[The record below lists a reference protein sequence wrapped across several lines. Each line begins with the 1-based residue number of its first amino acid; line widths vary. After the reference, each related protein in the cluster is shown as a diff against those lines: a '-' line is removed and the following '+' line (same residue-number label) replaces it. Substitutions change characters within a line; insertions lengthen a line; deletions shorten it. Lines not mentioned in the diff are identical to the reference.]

1 MPQPDQNDYAPFHQT
16 YIRFTTSYLSASEA
30 IQSSYTIVKDFLKAI
45 PESEHLYTYAPGKW
59 TLKEMVQ
66 HITDTERILAYRALC
81 IARGDTTP
89 LPGFEEHD
97 YALHSGANAHKWE
110 QLVEEWTSHRQSVI
124 QLFKGL
130 NDTQLTQRGTVNHA
144 AITANALGF
153 IIAGHSLHHLSI
165 IKERYLNK
173 TYTNTITI

>member
-1 MPQPDQNDYAPFHQT
+1 MPQPNQNDYAPFHQT
-16 YIRFTTSYLSASEA
+16 YINHITSYLSAVEA
-30 IQSSYTIVKDFLKAI
+30 IQSSYAVVKDFIQAI
-45 PESEHLYTYAPGKW
+45 PDSEHLYAYAPGKW

-81 IARGDTTP
+81 IARGDTTH
-89 LPGFEEHD
+89 LPGFEEND
-97 YALHSGANAHKWE
+97 YALHSNANAHKWE
-110 QLVEEWTSHRQSVI
+110 RLVEEWIGHRQSVI

-130 NDTQLTQRGTVNHA
+130 NDTQLAQCGTVNNA
-144 AITANALGF
+144 AVTANALGF

-173 TYTNTITI
+173 AYANTI

>member
-1 MPQPDQNDYAPFHQT
+1 MPQPNTNDYSPFHQT
-16 YIRFTTSYLSASEA
+16 YINQVPDYLSAVEA
-30 IQSSYTIVKDFLKAI
+30 IQSSFSIVKNFIQAI
-45 PESEHLYTYAPGKW
+45 PDSEHLYTYAPGKW

-89 LPGFEEHD
+89 LPGFEEND

-110 QLVEEWTSHRQSVI
+110 QLVEEWIGHRSSVV

-130 NDTQLTQRGTVNHA
+130 SDARLAQRGTVNNA
-144 AITANALGF
+144 SITANALGF
-153 IIAGHSLHHLSI
+153 IIAGHSLHHLRI
-165 IKERYLNK
+165 IQERYLNK
-173 TYTNTITI
+173 SYPNAIG

>member
-1 MPQPDQNDYAPFHQT
+1 MPQPDTTDYSPFHQT
-16 YIRFTTSYLSASEA
+16 YINHTTHYLSALEA
-30 IQSSYTIVKDFLKAI
+30 VQSSFSVVRDFLKAI
-45 PESEHLYTYAPGKW
+45 PDSEHLYAYAPGKW

-89 LPGFEEHD
+89 LPGFEEND

-110 QLVEEWTSHRQSVI
+110 VLIDEWVGHRSSVI

-130 NDTQLTQRGTVNHA
+130 GENQLTQRGTVNNA
-144 AITANALGF
+144 PITANALGF
-153 IIAGHSLHHLSI
+153 IIAGHSLHHVSI
-165 IKERYLNK
+165 IKERYLDKGYKNV
-173 TYTNTITI
+173 IG